1 MNRMSA
7 RPAVPSDYLP
17 LHKYLD
23 GRYADT
29 VVLTFSEIE
38 DLIGIRLPDLAH
50 TDEKWWDNGEGKSSA
65 SPQSSSWAR
74 ANRTAKPNMSARIV
88 VFDRTSA

>member
-1 MNRMSA
+1 MKSPGLFVV
-7 RPAVPSDYLP
+7 PAEYLP

-29 VVLTFSEIE
+29 VVLTMAEIE
-38 DLIGIRLPDLAH
+38 DLLGNPLPEAAR
-50 TDEKWWDNGEGKSSA
+50 TDAAWWASTEADTP
-65 SPQSSSWAR
+65 SPQSRSWTR
-74 ANRTAKPNMSARIV
+74 ANRTAKPNIKAAIV

>member
-1 MNRMSA
+1 MKSPSLFVV
-7 RPAVPSDYLP
+7 PAEYLP

-29 VVLTFSEIE
+29 VVLTMAQIE
-38 DLIGIRLPDLAH
+38 DLLGNPLPEAAH
-50 TDEKWWDNGEGKSSA
+50 SDAAWWSNADGDA
-65 SPQSSSWAR
+65 APSPQSRSWRR
-74 ANRTAKPNMSARIV
+74 ANRTAQPNIKAAIV